1 MIFQKPTSKDQ
12 GKEEMETFSLKHRVR
27 VAVAE
32 HVVASATRVQQGP
45 DPIRLH
51 RVEIVWNS
59 YLRGILRN

>member
-51 RVEIVWNS
+51 RVEIV
-59 YLRGILRN
+59 